1 MSIDRKQALL
11 MQCMLGSNLKVKKR
25 DKDKI
30 LVTCNIATRQG
41 HQYLWGAEKY
51 CMKICHQLAKK
62 YEVHLFQQAENFL
75 NCNDIIVH
83 PHIYNFFSRSKLLE
97 VAFKASMVQPR
108 CILCNAGTGSQALF
122 WTIVAKIIDVPII
135 MFLHNE
141 PTFIKDTISPEW
153 GMYYVRGQ
161 TIMKDKDMLYDFVL
175 DYCDELAFLLPQYID
190 SKYKDKTYVY
200 LNCIDIPNNVD
211 VESDR
216 KNLLYVGR
224 INTDVKRT
232 QILLDWV
239 KNTEYACKVCGYNYQ
254 EDGYLDMNQYQK
266 YKNINFLGYHKNM
279 DNIYRESNVLVIPSL
294 YEGLPTVALEALSY
308 GIPIVGFKE
317 CKSMNDIIQDGY
329 NGWLVDNNFSDVMEK
344 VMSIKDMRQ
353 IRKNCLN
360 ESKKYDINNIM
371 KTIFKSIE
379 DVKCED

>member
-1 MSIDRKQALL
+1 M
-11 MQCMLGSNLKVKKR
+11 
-25 DKDKI
+25 
-30 LVTCNIATRQG
+30 
-41 HQYLWGAEKY
+41 
-51 CMKICHQLAKK
+51 
-62 YEVHLFQQAENFL
+62 
-75 NCNDIIVH
+75 
-83 PHIYNFFSRSKLLE
+83 
-97 VAFKASMVQPR
+97 
-108 CILCNAGTGSQALF
+108 
-122 WTIVAKIIDVPII
+122 
-135 MFLHNE
+135 
-141 PTFIKDTISPEW
+141 
-153 GMYYVRGQ
+153 
-161 TIMKDKDMLYDFVL
+161 
-175 DYCDELAFLLPQYID
+175 
-190 SKYKDKTYVY
+190 Y